1 MKRSKTEAKRYRPA
15 GSSLQVTEESI
26 AGYIAAIEKSGKSA
40 GTIEEY
46 RRNLHLLYNFLPE
59 NKRLRW
65 DTLSRWRAS
74 QLDRGYTPRTV
85 NARISAANSYLA
97 FCGRRDLQL
106 ARQLRVEKY
115 QMPELSRAEYLRLLQ
130 TARLMNRERLYL
142 LIKLFG
148 TTGLPVQGLQQV
160 TVEAVQ
166 SGVIRKG
173 SGGKQHEYHLP
184 ACLQE
189 ELLDYARRHSIRSGQ
204 VFLTSAGKPLRRT
217 NVADSIRHLCHDARV
232 PPAKGSP
239 RCLQRMYRSTQERI
253 LQNINQLVQQT
264 YNHLLEN
271 EQLAVGWTAT

>member
-1 MKRSKTEAKRYRPA
+1 MKRSRTEAKRYRAA
-15 GSSLQVTEESI
+15 GSSLQVTTESI
-26 AGYIAAIEKSGKSA
+26 DGYIAAIEKNGKSA

-46 RRNLHLLYNFLPE
+46 RRNLHLLYEFLPE

-74 QLDRGYTPRTV
+74 LLDRGYTPRTV

-106 ARQLRVEKY
+106 MRQLRVEKY
-115 QMPELSRAEYLRLLQ
+115 HAPELSRVEYLRLLQ

-160 TVEAVQ
+160 TVETVQ
-166 SGVIRKG
+166 DGVIRKA

-184 ACLQE
+184 ACLRE
-189 ELLDYARRHSIRSGQ
+189 EILDYAWRNGIRSGQ
-204 VFLTSAGKPLRRT
+204 VFLTSTGKPLRRT
-217 NVADSIRHLCHDARV
+217 NVADSIRRLCHDAQV
-232 PPAKGSP
+232 PEEKGNP
-239 RCLQRMYRSTQERI
+239 RCLQQMYRSTQAHI
-253 LQNINQLVQQT
+253 LQTISQLVQQT

-271 EQLAVGWTAT
+271 EQLAVGWAAV

>member
-1 MKRSKTEAKRYRPA
+1 MKRSRTEAKRYRAA
-15 GSSLQVTEESI
+15 GSSLQVTTESI
-26 AGYIAAIEKSGKSA
+26 DGYIAAIEKNGKSA

-46 RRNLHLLYNFLPE
+46 RRNLHLLYEFLPE

-74 QLDRGYTPRTV
+74 LLDRGYTPRTV

-106 ARQLRVEKY
+106 MRQLRVEKY
-115 QMPELSRAEYLRLLQ
+115 HAPELSRVEYLRLLQ

-160 TVEAVQ
+160 TVETVQ
-166 SGVIRKG
+166 DGVIRKA

-184 ACLQE
+184 ACLRE
-189 ELLDYARRHSIRSGQ
+189 EILDYAWRNGIRSGQ
-204 VFLTSAGKPLRRT
+204 VFLTSTGKPLRRT
-217 NVADSIRHLCHDARV
+217 NVADSIHRLCHDAQV
-232 PPAKGSP
+232 PEEKGNP
-239 RCLQRMYRSTQERI
+239 RCLQQMYRSTQAHI
-253 LQNINQLVQQT
+253 LQTISQLVQQT

-271 EQLAVGWTAT
+271 EQLAVGWTAV

>member
-1 MKRSKTEAKRYRPA
+1 MKRSRTEAKRYRPA

-26 AGYIAAIEKSGKSA
+26 DGYIAAIEKSGKSA

-74 QLDRGYTPRTV
+74 LLDHGYTPRTV

-106 ARQLRVEKY
+106 MRQLRVEKY
-115 QMPELSRAEYLRLLQ
+115 HAPELSRVEYLRLLQ

-160 TVEAVQ
+160 TVETVQ
-166 SGVIRKG
+166 DGIIRKT

-184 ACLQE
+184 ACLRDE
-189 ELLDYARRHSIRSGQ
+189 ILDYAWRNGIQDGQ
-204 VFLTSAGKPLRRT
+204 VFLTSTGKPLRRT
-217 NVADSIRHLCHDARV
+217 NVADSIRRLCHDAQV
-232 PPAKGSP
+232 PEEKGNP
-239 RCLQRMYRSTQERI
+239 RCLQQMYRNTQARI
-253 LQNINQLVQQT
+253 LQNISQLVQQT

-271 EQLAVGWTAT
+271 EQLAVGWAAV

>member
-1 MKRSKTEAKRYRPA
+1 MKRSRTEAKRYRAA
-15 GSSLQVTEESI
+15 GSSLQVTTESI
-26 AGYIAAIEKSGKSA
+26 DGYIAAIEKNGKSA

-46 RRNLHLLYNFLPE
+46 RRNLHLLYEFLPE

-74 QLDRGYTPRTV
+74 LLDRGYTPRTV

-106 ARQLRVEKY
+106 MRQLRVEKY
-115 QMPELSRAEYLRLLQ
+115 HAPELSRVEYLRLLQ

-160 TVEAVQ
+160 TVETVQ
-166 SGVIRKG
+166 DGVIRKA

-184 ACLQE
+184 ACLRE
-189 ELLDYARRHSIRSGQ
+189 EILDYAWRNGIRAGQ
-204 VFLTSAGKPLRRT
+204 VFLTSTGKPLRRT
-217 NVADSIRHLCHDARV
+217 NVADSIRRLCHDAQV
-232 PPAKGSP
+232 PEEKGNP
-239 RCLQRMYRSTQERI
+239 RCLQQMYRSTQAHI
-253 LQNINQLVQQT
+253 LQTISQLVQQT

-271 EQLAVGWTAT
+271 EQLAVGWAAV

>member
-1 MKRSKTEAKRYRPA
+1 MKRSKTEAKRYRAA
-15 GSSLQVTEESI
+15 GSSLQVTTESI
-26 AGYIAAIEKSGKSA
+26 DGYIAAIEKNGKSA

-46 RRNLHLLYNFLPE
+46 RRNLHLLYEFLPE

-74 QLDRGYTPRTV
+74 LLDRGYTPRTV

-106 ARQLRVEKY
+106 MRQLRVEKY
-115 QMPELSRAEYLRLLQ
+115 HAPELSRVEYLRLLQ

-160 TVEAVQ
+160 TVETVQ
-166 SGVIRKG
+166 DGVIRKA

-184 ACLQE
+184 ACLRE
-189 ELLDYARRHSIRSGQ
+189 EILDYAWRNGIRSGQ
-204 VFLTSAGKPLRRT
+204 VFLTSTGKPLRRT
-217 NVADSIRHLCHDARV
+217 NVADSIRRLCHDAQV
-232 PPAKGSP
+232 PEEKGNP
-239 RCLQRMYRSTQERI
+239 RCLQQMYRSTQAHI
-253 LQNINQLVQQT
+253 LQTISQLVQQT

-271 EQLAVGWTAT
+271 EQLAVGWTAV

>member
-1 MKRSKTEAKRYRPA
+1 MKRSKTEAKRYRAA
-15 GSSLQVTEESI
+15 GSSLQVTTESI
-26 AGYIAAIEKSGKSA
+26 DGYIAAIEKNGKSA

-46 RRNLHLLYNFLPE
+46 RRNLHLLYEFLPE

-74 QLDRGYTPRTV
+74 LLDRGYTPRTV

-106 ARQLRVEKY
+106 MRQLRVEKY
-115 QMPELSRAEYLRLLQ
+115 HAPELSRVEYLRLLQ

-160 TVEAVQ
+160 TVETVQ
-166 SGVIRKG
+166 DGIIRKT

-184 ACLQE
+184 ACLRDE
-189 ELLDYARRHSIRSGQ
+189 ILDYAWRNGIQDGQ
-204 VFLTSAGKPLRRT
+204 VFLTSTGKPLRRT
-217 NVADSIRHLCHDARV
+217 NVADSIRRLCHDAQV
-232 PPAKGSP
+232 PEEKGNP
-239 RCLQRMYRSTQERI
+239 RCLQQMYRNTQARI
-253 LQNINQLVQQT
+253 LQNISQLVQQT

-271 EQLAVGWTAT
+271 EQLAVGWAAV

>member
-1 MKRSKTEAKRYRPA
+1 MKRSKTEAKRYRAA
-15 GSSLQVTEESI
+15 GSSLQVTTESI
-26 AGYIAAIEKSGKSA
+26 DGYIAAIEKNGKSA

-46 RRNLHLLYNFLPE
+46 RRNLHLLYDFLPE

-74 QLDRGYTPRTV
+74 LLDRGYTPRTV

-106 ARQLRVEKY
+106 MRQLRVEKY
-115 QMPELSRAEYLRLLQ
+115 HAPELSRVEYLRLLQ

-160 TVEAVQ
+160 TVETVQ
-166 SGVIRKG
+166 DGVIRKA

-184 ACLQE
+184 ACLRE
-189 ELLDYARRHSIRSGQ
+189 EILDYAWRNGIRAGQ
-204 VFLTSAGKPLRRT
+204 VFLTSTGKPLRRT
-217 NVADSIRHLCHDARV
+217 NVADSIRRLCHDAQV
-232 PPAKGSP
+232 PEEKGNP
-239 RCLQRMYRSTQERI
+239 RCLQQMYRSTQAHI
-253 LQNINQLVQQT
+253 LQTISQLVQQT

-271 EQLAVGWTAT
+271 EQLAVGWAAV

>member
-115 QMPELSRAEYLRLLQ
+115 QTPELSRAEYLRLL
-130 TARLMNRERLYL
+130 
-142 LIKLFG
+142 
-148 TTGLPVQGLQQV
+148 
-160 TVEAVQ
+160 
-166 SGVIRKG
+166 
-173 SGGKQHEYHLP
+173 
-184 ACLQE
+184 
-189 ELLDYARRHSIRSGQ
+189 
-204 VFLTSAGKPLRRT
+204 
-217 NVADSIRHLCHDARV
+217 
-232 PPAKGSP
+232 
-239 RCLQRMYRSTQERI
+239 
-253 LQNINQLVQQT
+253 
-264 YNHLLEN
+264 
-271 EQLAVGWTAT
+271 

>member
-1 MKRSKTEAKRYRPA
+1 MKRSRTEAKRYRPA

-26 AGYIAAIEKSGKSA
+26 DGYIAAIEKNGKSA

-46 RRNLHLLYNFLPE
+46 RRNLHLLYEFLPE

-74 QLDRGYTPRTV
+74 LLDRGYTPRTV

-106 ARQLRVEKY
+106 MRQLRVEKY
-115 QMPELSRAEYLRLLQ
+115 HAPELSRVEYLRLLQ

-160 TVEAVQ
+160 TVETVQ
-166 SGVIRKG
+166 DGVIRKA

-184 ACLQE
+184 ACLRE
-189 ELLDYARRHSIRSGQ
+189 EILDYAWRNGIRSGQ
-204 VFLTSAGKPLRRT
+204 VFLTSTGKPLRRT
-217 NVADSIRHLCHDARV
+217 NVADSIRRLCHDAQV
-232 PPAKGSP
+232 PEEKGNP
-239 RCLQRMYRSTQERI
+239 RCLQQMYRSTQAHI
-253 LQNINQLVQQT
+253 LQTISQLVQQT

-271 EQLAVGWTAT
+271 EQLAVGWAAV